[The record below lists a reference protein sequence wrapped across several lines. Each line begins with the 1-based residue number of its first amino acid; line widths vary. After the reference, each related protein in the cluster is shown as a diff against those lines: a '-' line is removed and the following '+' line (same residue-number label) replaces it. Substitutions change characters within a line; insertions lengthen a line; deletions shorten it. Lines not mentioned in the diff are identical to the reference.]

1 MAKFNNLAIPGGG
14 GGGWTPCPPPLW
26 IRPCKVSKN
35 ECPPFIN
42 ELFHERIP
50 NENLP
55 TLRSLSEHSFV
66 TPRPHK
72 EFFKQSLANSGPIIW
87 NSLPLSLKSLDSTHK
102 FHSASTQC
110 ISERMQNR
118 RLRNGQT
125 FTGTRAFSR
134 QKCFVQ
140 FFIQNCTLRMYCY
153 IGLAC
158 PSTIFQNTIISGMEA
173 L

>member
-1 MAKFNNLAIPGGG
+1 MSDLFGNHFVGFSTRRLIFCLNKTISCVISWDRYMYYTCTSNTNLGCGGG
-14 GGGWTPCPPPLW
+14 TASDDGFESTVY
-26 IRPCKVSKN
+26 IAFSSHQVKYRSFCKHDSDA
-35 ECPPFIN
+35 
-42 ELFHERIP
+42 L
-50 NENLP
+50 
-55 TLRSLSEHSFV
+55 EH
-66 TPRPHK
+66 T
-72 EFFKQSLANSGPIIW
+72 
-87 NSLPLSLKSLDSTHK
+87 
-102 FHSASTQC
+102 TQC

-125 FTGTRAFSR
+125 FTGARAFSR

-140 FFIQNCTLRMYCY
+140 FFVQNCTLRMYCY

>member
-1 MAKFNNLAIPGGG
+1 MSGVGSSPALATCETSRSACGCASVIMKTCPCNVYPLEPHFYIAKLGNAVVYIVNIFLIFAPKHR
-14 GGGWTPCPPPLW
+14 LW
-26 IRPCKVSKN
+26 VLVR
-35 ECPPFIN
+35 
-42 ELFHERIP
+42 
-50 NENLP
+50 
-55 TLRSLSEHSFV
+55 T
-66 TPRPHK
+66 
-72 EFFKQSLANSGPIIW
+72 
-87 NSLPLSLKSLDSTHK
+87 
-102 FHSASTQC
+102 ASQC

-125 FTGTRAFSR
+125 FTGARAFSR

>member
-1 MAKFNNLAIPGGG
+1 MGKGNSDSVIPPLKMSDGNYAFTDLEKATTLNNYFCSISSVDDSNTELPFFENRTNTEINDINILVSEIVDILSSLKVNKASGPDGISHRMLKNTCKTIAIP
-14 GGGWTPCPPPLW
+14 
-26 IRPCKVSKN
+26 
-35 ECPPFIN
+35 
-42 ELFHERIP
+42 
-50 NENLP
+50 
-55 TLRSLSEHSFV
+55 LS
-66 TPRPHK
+66 
-72 EFFKQSLANSGPIIW
+72 
-87 NSLPLSLKSLDSTHK
+87 
-102 FHSASTQC
+102 QC

-125 FTGTRAFSR
+125 FTGARAFSR

-158 PSTIFQNTIISGMEA
+158 PSTIFQNIIISGMEA